1 MCGEPPKNAPA
12 PRTPLPRR
20 FAVRFPVL
28 GFAAGLAATAV
39 VAVAGTAAVAAL
51 PLLLFFRAPVERAV
65 GLGAWDLW
73 AVLVAAVAATAA
85 AAFWVVRAHG
95 DEDGDGA
102 EVGDEDGTGGR
113 VARSDRVVHRV
124 SRAVVYVLLLA
135 VTVFDLLLPLWAF
148 LTGAL

>member
-1 MCGEPPKNAPA
+1 M
-12 PRTPLPRR
+12 
-20 FAVRFPVL
+20 RFPVL

-39 VAVAGTAAVAAL
+39 VAVAGTAAVASL

-95 DEDGDGA
+95 DEDEDESGG
-102 EVGDEDGTGGR
+102 EDGPGGR
-113 VARSDRVVHRV
+113 VGRFDRVVHRL

-135 VTVFDLLLPLWAF
+135 VMVFDLLLPLWAF
-148 LTGAL
+148 STGAL

>member
-28 GFAAGLAATAV
+28 GFVTGMAATAV
-39 VAVAGTAAVAAL
+39 VAGAGTVAVASL
-51 PLLLFFRAPVERAV
+51 PLLLFFREPVERAV

-73 AVLVAAVAATAA
+73 AILVAAVAATAA
-85 AAFWVVRAHG
+85 AAFWAVRAHG
-95 DEDGDGA
+95 DEDGMEEGA
-102 EVGDEDGTGGR
+102 HGPVER
-113 VARSDRVVHRV
+113 FDRVVHRV

-135 VTVFDLLLPLWAF
+135 VAVFDLLLPLWAF
-148 LTGAL
+148 STGAL

>member
-39 VAVAGTAAVAAL
+39 AAAAGTAAVASL
-51 PLLLFFRAPVERAV
+51 PLLLFFRAPVERAI

-73 AVLVAAVAATAA
+73 AILVAAVAATAA

-95 DEDGDGA
+95 DEDGGA
-102 EVGDEDGTGGR
+102 DEPGGR
-113 VARSDRVVHRV
+113 VGRFDRVVHRL
-124 SRAVVYVLLLA
+124 SRAVVYVLFLA
-135 VTVFDLLLPLWAF
+135 VMAFDLLLPLWAF
-148 LTGAL
+148 FTGAL